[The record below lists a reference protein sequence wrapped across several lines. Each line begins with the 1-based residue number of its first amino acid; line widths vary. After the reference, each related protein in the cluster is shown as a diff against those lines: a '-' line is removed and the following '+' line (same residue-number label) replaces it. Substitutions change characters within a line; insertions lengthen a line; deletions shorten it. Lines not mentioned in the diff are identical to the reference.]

1 MTAAISWWRTD
12 FGEPESERVAAA
24 IRSECISQGRLTAE
38 FEAALA
44 ARLEVPEVVAT
55 TSGSMALLMAC
66 MAAGIGPGDEVIV
79 PNRTWIATA
88 HAPHLLGARVVLVD
102 VLADAPLIDPA
113 AVTQAI
119 TPRTKAI
126 IAVHLNGAAADLDAL
141 LAIAERHGIALIE
154 DAAQAFLCRDRHAFL
169 GTRGTLG
176 CFSLSVA
183 KLIST
188 GQGGFIATRDGA
200 LASRLRALRMHGLSS
215 IVDAR
220 WAAPGFNFRFT
231 DLQAAVG
238 LAQIERLPQRIAALH
253 ALHQRYRQALAG
265 CRSLTLQPVREGQIP
280 LYVEALCGE
289 RAALQAQ
296 LAAHDIEVRPY
307 YPDLDR
313 AAHLAQPAD
322 ASYANSR
329 RFEAAGVFLP
339 SGPARATEDIERTIG
354 ALLDF
359 DALVS
364 AAANNRQ

>member
-1 MTAAISWWRTD
+1 VSAAISWWRTD
-12 FGEPESERVAAA
+12 FGEPEIDRVAAA

-44 ARLEVPEVVAT
+44 RQLDVPEVVAT

-66 MAAGIGPGDEVIV
+66 MALGVGAGDEVIV

-88 HAPHLLGARVVLVD
+88 HAPYLLGARVVLVD
-102 VLADAPLIDPA
+102 VVADAPLIDPA
-113 AVTQAI
+113 AVERAI

-126 IAVHLNGAAADLDAL
+126 IPVHLNGAAADLDAL
-141 LAIAERHGIALIE
+141 LAIGARHGIAIIE
-154 DAAQAFLCRDRHAFL
+154 DAAQAFLCHDQRAPL
-169 GTRGTLG
+169 GTRGAAG

-188 GQGGFIATRDGA
+188 GQGGFVATRDRA
-200 LASRLRALRMHGLSS
+200 LAERLRALRMHGLAS

-238 LAQIERLPQRIAALH
+238 LAQLTRLPERTRALQD
-253 ALHQRYRQALAG
+253 LHERYRQALAG
-265 CRSLTLQPVREGQIP
+265 CRSLSLPAVRAGQLP
-280 LYVEALCGE
+280 LYVEALCTQ
-289 RAALQAQ
+289 RCALQAH
-296 LAAHDIEVRPY
+296 LAAHDIEMRPY

-313 AAHLAQPAD
+313 ATYFAAAEECV
-322 ASYANSR
+322 NSR
-329 RFEAAGVFLP
+329 RFEAQGLFLP
-339 SGPARATEDIERTIG
+339 SGPARPPADIERTLH

-359 DALVS
+359 DALVGTGRDS
-364 AAANNRQ
+364 RQ